1 MLTGD
6 LPGGVN
12 LIVNGD
18 FETFTNDETFNVVNS
33 FATAR
38 FYESDLV
45 PGWTVADG
53 DGDGSQ
59 RINLLTFNN
68 DRGTVVDI
76 DSIPGQDDRLFQDVN
91 VTVGQQY
98 VFSFDYFGPDQ
109 IDGVNDPPSN
119 EFEVLIKEPNS
130 ID

>member
-98 VFSFDYFGPDQ
+98 VCLLYTS
-109 IDGVNDPPSN
+109 PS
-119 EFEVLIKEPNS
+119 PR
-130 ID
+130 D